1 MSQIRIPSTWL
12 TTALVFVTIWIFS
25 PFWPSLLLAVW
36 IGLAGLQ
43 VMPRLTRFLRGHAG
57 IAASLLMVA
66 VILVAIPIVA
76 LLFSVATDAWAF
88 VQRMTE
94 TPEIREIL
102 ATFGTPADPTAA
114 PATDLAAVEGS
125 SVVDGSAAPSRMPGI
140 LPPELGDIAAGS
152 SLPEGSASAEG
163 SGLANVIRDDLL
175 ATQSGSG
182 ASPSDGSGAEGSGAE
197 GSGHSPTNLRELM
210 GSPLEL
216 LAQYSARAWD
226 AVQFLAGAA
235 IRATLDILVFM
246 VVLYAVL
253 TEGPR
258 SWQWIVHNSPIPQHH
273 LQRYAAAF
281 VETGKGLVLG
291 FGGAALAQ
299 ATVATIL
306 FSAVGVSRALVLG
319 LLTFLGATV
328 PGVGT
333 AFVWAPVA
341 AGLALNGRT
350 QAAVVVVLVGMFVI
364 GTLDNILRPMLA
376 RYGSLNLPMHL
387 VFVSM
392 LGGLLL
398 LGPAGLLLGVLT
410 VRMAS
415 EALQIRRS
423 EVEQAMANRGPTEPV
438 DSTSENEPM

>member
-1 MSQIRIPSTWL
+1 MNQVRIPSTWL
-12 TTALVFVTIWIFS
+12 AMGLVLATVWVFS
-25 PFWPSLLLAVW
+25 PFWPSLLLALW
-36 IGLAGLQ
+36 LGLAGLQ
-43 VMPRLTRFLRGHAG
+43 VMPRLTRWLRGREG
-57 IAASLLMVA
+57 LAATLLMVA
-66 VILVAIPIVA
+66 VVLVAIPIVA
-76 LLFSVATDAWAF
+76 LLFSVATDAWLF
-88 VQRMTE
+88 VQRMAE
-94 TPEIREIL
+94 TPEIREVL
-102 ATFGTPADPTAA
+102 ANVGTSAENVDSPA
-114 PATDLAAVEGS
+114 GS
-125 SVVDGSAAPSRMPGI
+125 DRASMEVSSQGEGSAAVSRMPEL
-140 LPPELGDIAAGS
+140 LPPVLDGVGAIEVPLTGTSAPDTLSSQLIASGS
-152 SLPEGSASAEG
+152 SAADAAS
-163 SGLANVIRDDLL
+163 VP
-175 ATQSGSG
+175 
-182 ASPSDGSGAEGSGAE
+182 PSLDGSPGFPGS
-197 GSGHSPTNLRELM
+197 LRELF
-210 GSPLEL
+210 GNPLDL
-216 LAQYSARAWD
+216 LAQYSARAWG

-235 IRATLDILVFM
+235 IRAVLDILVFM

-258 SWQWIVHNSPIPQHH
+258 AWQWLLHNSPIPQHH

-319 LLTFLGATV
+319 LLTFLGATI

-350 QAAVVVVLVGMFVI
+350 QAAVVVVLVGLFII
-364 GTLDNILRPMLA
+364 GTLDNFLRPMLA

-398 LGPAGLLLGVLT
+398 MGPAGLLLGVLI

-423 EVEQAMANRGPTEPV
+423 EYELAMVEGARPLQPEP
-438 DSTSENEPM
+438 DDEHEPI

>member
-1 MSQIRIPSTWL
+1 MSQVRVRSTWL
-12 TTALVFVTIWIFS
+12 TAALALATIYIFS

-43 VMPRLTRFLRGHAG
+43 VMPRLTRLFRGHTG
-57 IAASLLMVA
+57 PAASLLMVTL
-66 VILVAIPIVA
+66 ILVAIPIVA
-76 LLFSVATDAWAF
+76 LLFSVATDAWLF
-88 VQRMTE
+88 IQRMVE

-102 ATFGTPADPTAA
+102 ATFGTPSEA
-114 PATDLAAVEGS
+114 S
-125 SVVDGSAAPSRMPGI
+125 
-140 LPPELGDIAAGS
+140 GDV
-152 SLPEGSASAEG
+152 LSAEG
-163 SGLANVIRDDLL
+163 SA
-175 ATQSGSG
+175 AQEGSG
-182 ASPSDGSGAEGSGAE
+182 PSSLMPELLPPVLEGSAAERMAGEGSIQPPATVDDFLAAVNGSGVGSLEGSGAE
-197 GSGHSPTNLRELM
+197 GSGSFPASLRELM

-246 VVLYAVL
+246 MVLYAVL

-258 SWQWIVHNSPIPQHH
+258 SWKWIVHNSPIPQSH

-299 ATVATIL
+299 SIVATIL
-306 FSAVGVSRALVLG
+306 FASVGVSRALVLG
-319 LLTFLGATV
+319 LLTFLGATI

-333 AFVWAPVA
+333 AFVWVPVA

-350 QAAVVVVLVGMFVI
+350 QAAIVVALVGMFVI
-364 GTLDNILRPMLA
+364 GTLDNLLRPVLA
-376 RYGSLNLPMHL
+376 RYGSLNLPTHL

-415 EALQIRRS
+415 EALQIRRG
-423 EVEQAMANRGPTEPV
+423 EQDIATAESAGAPDAANSPM
-438 DSTSENEPM
+438 DNEPM

>member
-1 MSQIRIPSTWL
+1 MNQVRIPSTWL
-12 TTALVFVTIWIFS
+12 VMGLVLATVWIFS
-25 PFWPSLLLAVW
+25 PFWPSLLLALWLGV
-36 IGLAGLQ
+36 AGLQ
-43 VMPRLTRFLRGHAG
+43 VMPHVTRWLRGRAG
-57 IAASLLMVA
+57 LAATLLMVA
-66 VILVAIPIVA
+66 MVLVAIPIVA
-76 LLFSVATDAWAF
+76 LLFSVATDAWLF
-88 VQRMTE
+88 VQRMAE

-102 ATFGTPADPTAA
+102 ANVGTPAENGGS
-114 PATDLAAVEGS
+114 PAGSDNTSVEVS
-125 SVVDGSAAPSRMPGI
+125 SQGEGSAAVSRMPEL
-140 LPPELGDIAAGS
+140 LPPVLDGPVATEVSPTGAPAPDTLS
-152 SLPEGSASAEG
+152 SLLVA
-163 SGLANVIRDDLL
+163 
-175 ATQSGSG
+175 SGSG
-182 ASPSDGSGAEGSGAE
+182 AEDVASIPPSLDGSPGFPGSL
-197 GSGHSPTNLRELM
+197 NELF
-210 GSPLEL
+210 GNPLEL
-216 LAQYSARAWD
+216 LAQYSARAWG

-235 IRATLDILVFM
+235 IRALLDILVFM

-253 TEGPR
+253 TEGPGA
-258 SWQWIVHNSPIPQHH
+258 WQWLLHNSPIPRHH

-319 LLTFLGATV
+319 LLTFLGATI

-350 QAAVVVVLVGMFVI
+350 QAAVVVVLVGLFII
-364 GTLDNILRPMLA
+364 GTLDNFLRPMLA
-376 RYGSLNLPMHL
+376 RYGSLKLPMHL

-398 LGPAGLLLGVLT
+398 LGPAGLLLGVLI

-423 EVEQAMANRGPTEPV
+423 EYELALAESARSMMTEPS
-438 DSTSENEPM
+438 DEHEPR

>member
-1 MSQIRIPSTWL
+1 MNQVRIPSTWL
-12 TTALVFVTIWIFS
+12 TTGLVLATVWVFS

-36 IGLAGLQ
+36 LGLAGLQ
-43 VMPRLTRFLRGHAG
+43 VMPRLTRWMRGRVAL
-57 IAASLLMVA
+57 AATLLMVA

-76 LLFSVATDAWAF
+76 LLFSVATDAWLF
-88 VQRMTE
+88 VQRMAE

-102 ATFGTPADPTAA
+102 ANVGTPAENVVA
-114 PATDLAAVEGS
+114 PAMDGESASLDGS
-125 SVVDGSAAPSRMPGI
+125 SRVEGSAAPSRMPEI
-140 LPPELGDIAAGS
+140 LPPVLDGSAAFAASVEGS
-152 SLPEGSASAEG
+152 SAVNALSGESAS
-163 SGLANVIRDDLL
+163 
-175 ATQSGSG
+175 SGSHVPVELSG
-182 ASPSDGSGAEGSGAE
+182 GAENQGNTGFPGS
-197 GSGHSPTNLRELM
+197 LRELM
-210 GSPLEL
+210 GHPLEL
-216 LAQYSARAWD
+216 VAQYSARAWG

-235 IRATLDILVFM
+235 IRAILDILVFM

-258 SWQWIVHNSPIPQHH
+258 GWQWLVHNSPIPQHH

-319 LLTFLGATV
+319 LLTFLGATI

-350 QAAVVVVLVGMFVI
+350 QAAVIVVLVGLFII
-364 GTLDNILRPMLA
+364 GTLDNLLRPMLA

-410 VRMAS
+410 VRLAS

-423 EVEQAMANRGPTEPV
+423 ELEQLSAENVARAQSGPDARNEPV
-438 DSTSENEPM
+438 

>member
-1 MSQIRIPSTWL
+1 MNRVRIPSTWL
-12 TTALVFVTIWIFS
+12 TMGLVLATVWVFS
-25 PFWPSLLLAVW
+25 PFWPSLMLALW
-36 IGLAGLQ
+36 LGLAGLQ
-43 VMPRLTRFLRGHAG
+43 VMPRLTRWLRGREG
-57 IAASLLMVA
+57 LAATLLMVA
-66 VILVAIPIVA
+66 VVLVAIPIVA
-76 LLFSVATDAWAF
+76 LLFSVATDAWLF
-88 VQRMTE
+88 VQRMAE
-94 TPEIREIL
+94 TPEIREVL
-102 ATFGTPADPTAA
+102 ANVGTSAGNVDSPA
-114 PATDLAAVEGS
+114 GS
-125 SVVDGSAAPSRMPGI
+125 DRASMEVSSQGEGSAAVSRMPEL
-140 LPPELGDIAAGS
+140 LPPVLDGVGAIEVPPTGTSAPDTLSSQLIASGS
-152 SLPEGSASAEG
+152 SAADAAS
-163 SGLANVIRDDLL
+163 VP
-175 ATQSGSG
+175 
-182 ASPSDGSGAEGSGAE
+182 PSLDGSPGFPGS
-197 GSGHSPTNLRELM
+197 LRELF
-210 GSPLEL
+210 GNPLEL
-216 LAQYSARAWD
+216 LAQYSARAWG

-235 IRATLDILVFM
+235 IRAMLDILVFM

-258 SWQWIVHNSPIPQHH
+258 AWQWLLHNSPIPQHH

-319 LLTFLGATV
+319 LLTFLGATI

-350 QAAVVVVLVGMFVI
+350 QAAVVVVLVGLFII
-364 GTLDNILRPMLA
+364 GTLDNFLRPMLA

-398 LGPAGLLLGVLT
+398 MGPAGLLLGVLI

-423 EVEQAMANRGPTEPV
+423 EYELAMVEGARPLQPEP
-438 DSTSENEPM
+438 DDEHEPL

>member
-1 MSQIRIPSTWL
+1 
-12 TTALVFVTIWIFS
+12 
-25 PFWPSLLLAVW
+25 
-36 IGLAGLQ
+36 
-43 VMPRLTRFLRGHAG
+43 
-57 IAASLLMVA
+57 MVA
-66 VILVAIPIVA
+66 VVLVAIPIVA
-76 LLFSVATDAWAF
+76 LLFSVATDAWLF
-88 VQRMTE
+88 VQRMAE
-94 TPEIREIL
+94 TPEIREVL
-102 ATFGTPADPTAA
+102 ANVGTSAENVDSPAGSDNT
-114 PATDLAAVEGS
+114 AVEVS
-125 SVVDGSAAPSRMPGI
+125 SQGEGSAAVSRMPEL
-140 LPPELGDIAAGS
+140 LPPVLDGVGEPYVAPGGTSAADPL
-152 SLPEGSASAEG
+152 SLPLHA
-163 SGLANVIRDDLL
+163 
-175 ATQSGSG
+175 SGSG
-182 ASPSDGSGAEGSGAE
+182 VEESTSVAPSFSGSPGFPGS
-197 GSGHSPTNLRELM
+197 LRELF
-210 GSPLEL
+210 GNPLEL
-216 LAQYSARAWD
+216 LAQYSARAWG

-235 IRATLDILVFM
+235 IRAVLDILVFM

-258 SWQWIVHNSPIPQHH
+258 AWQWLLHNSPIPQHH

-319 LLTFLGATV
+319 LLTFLGATI

-350 QAAVVVVLVGMFVI
+350 QAAVVVVLVGLFII
-364 GTLDNILRPMLA
+364 GTLDNFLRPMLA

-398 LGPAGLLLGVLT
+398 MGPAGLLLGVLI

-423 EVEQAMANRGPTEPV
+423 EYEVAMAESARHMQPEP
-438 DSTSENEPM
+438 DDEHEPI

>member
-1 MSQIRIPSTWL
+1 MNQVRIPSTWL
-12 TTALVFVTIWIFS
+12 STGLVLATVWIFS
-25 PFWPSLLLAVW
+25 PFWPSLLLALW
-36 IGLAGLQ
+36 LGLAGLQ
-43 VMPRLTRFLRGHAG
+43 VMPRLTGWLRGRAG
-57 IAASLLMVA
+57 LAATLLMVA
-66 VILVAIPIVA
+66 VVMVAIPIVA
-76 LLFSVATDAWAF
+76 LLFSVATDAWLF
-88 VQRMTE
+88 VQRMAE

-102 ATFGTPADPTAA
+102 ANMGTPAQSVDSPGGPDPASEA
-114 PATDLAAVEGS
+114 LPLPGE
-125 SVVDGSAAPSRMPGI
+125 GSAAPSRMPDI
-140 LPPELGDIAAGS
+140 LPPVLDGVGEAAVSSEGS
-152 SLPEGSASAEG
+152 SSSTTLYAELVSLGRSAEG
-163 SGLANVIRDDLL
+163 SAI
-175 ATQSGSG
+175 ATSSVEGPRGFSGS
-182 ASPSDGSGAEGSGAE
+182 
-197 GSGHSPTNLRELM
+197 LRELM
-210 GSPLEL
+210 GNPLQL
-216 LAQYSARAWD
+216 LAQYSARAWG

-235 IRATLDILVFM
+235 IRAMLDILVFM

-258 SWQWIVHNSPIPQHH
+258 GWQWLLHNSPIPQHH

-319 LLTFLGATV
+319 LLTFLGATI

-350 QAAVVVVLVGMFVI
+350 QAAVVVVLVGLFII

-376 RYGSLNLPMHL
+376 RYGSLKLPMHL
-387 VFVSM
+387 VFISM

-423 EVEQAMANRGPTEPV
+423 EYELAATETLQDTQPES
-438 DSTSENEPM
+438 DDEIEPI